1 MLRRRRDRSLRR
13 VDEERWRS
21 WPAAAAVAEDDD
33 DVVLPAAAG
42 SAKAF
47 RRDLSGEVNETRR
60 FRRGEEPPPSP
71 SASPPPPSPLS
82 VPLRPPPS
90 ACGLSYLSLRL
101 ILLRESVMVEWED

>member
-1 MLRRRRDRSLRR
+1 M
-13 VDEERWRS
+13 
-21 WPAAAAVAEDDD
+21 AEDDD

-60 FRRGEEPPPSP
+60 LRRGEEPPPPSP
-71 SASPPPPSPLS
+71 SASPPPPPSPLS